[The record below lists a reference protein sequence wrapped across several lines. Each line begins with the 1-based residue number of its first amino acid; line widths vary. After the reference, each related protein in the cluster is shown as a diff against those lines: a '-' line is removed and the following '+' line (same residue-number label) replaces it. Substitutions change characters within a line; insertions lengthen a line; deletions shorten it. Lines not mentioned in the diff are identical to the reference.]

1 MASSSSSSSYQNDRD
16 DPGPAAS
23 ASDSRPAAVLD
34 DYRQRHQRRYE
45 EREAEA
51 AREEQEDAD
60 LKLAQTLQ
68 SHEEVRL
75 QQEIDL
81 KHAEE
86 VHRAQEIEQ
95 RQRELL
101 GADDRQAHNESGV
114 RRPMRTGYTERLI
127 NDTEFATE
135 DRDAG
140 EGFASWCPLLGIF
153 RPSTVSERELLPLR
167 DPDEDDPAEDAPA
180 RLLIARQGFGP
191 MRWITAALTDGSD
204 APTAWRCCQCCGG
217 DCWCTKRMLSACL
230 MFFTVL
236 LMLSVIV
243 AITLIDVKS

>member
-23 ASDSRPAAVLD
+23 ASDSSRPAAVLD
-34 DYRQRHQRRYE
+34 DYRQRHQRRYQ

-68 SHEEVRL
+68 SHEE
-75 QQEIDL
+75 
-81 KHAEE
+81 
-86 VHRAQEIEQ
+86 EIEQ

-167 DPDEDDPAEDAPA
+167 DPDEEDPAEDAPA

-236 LMLSVIV
+236 LMLSVVV